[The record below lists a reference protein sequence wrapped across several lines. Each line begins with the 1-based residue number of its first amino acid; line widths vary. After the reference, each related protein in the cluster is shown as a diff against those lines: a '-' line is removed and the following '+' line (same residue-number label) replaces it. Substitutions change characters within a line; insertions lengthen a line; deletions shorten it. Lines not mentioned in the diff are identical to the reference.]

1 MYKCSGSQ
9 DEGHYIFPLML
20 LSFSKFPNPNNY
32 NSSGRNEKF
41 CEYNRFSHDVRF
53 VKKEE
58 VMLNK
63 AYCKEHQVHSD

>member
-1 MYKCSGSQ
+1 
-9 DEGHYIFPLML
+9 ML

-32 NSSGRNEKF
+32 NSSGCNEKF

-63 AYCKEHQVHSD
+63 AYCKEYQVHSD